1 MKVGKKEFYTIL
13 KFPCTHDCTYAYRL
27 HYIITSTIDRKKIQ
41 AINCYHLR
49 RVNVANPW
57 KSCLFPIKCVYV
69 FRQRS
74 NKNTQKKNIE
84 HGSH

>member
-1 MKVGKKEFYTIL
+1 MYPRFYL
-13 KFPCTHDCTYAYRL
+13 CLYATAL

-49 RVNVANPW
+49 RVSALLTSGKVVYFLLNA
-57 KSCLFPIKCVYV
+57 FYV

-84 HGSH
+84 HGR